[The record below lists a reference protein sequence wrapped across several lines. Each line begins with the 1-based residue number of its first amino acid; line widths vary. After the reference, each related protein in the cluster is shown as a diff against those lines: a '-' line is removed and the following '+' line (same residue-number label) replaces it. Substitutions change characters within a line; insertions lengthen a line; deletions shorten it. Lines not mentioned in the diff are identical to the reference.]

1 MKIGVIGT
9 GNMGGILISSFIES
23 LAVQPSRM
31 MIMNRTRHKAEKIKE
46 KYPDIIVGDSAEDI
60 VRFAEVIFLCVKPVE
75 FYPILSRVRTNLREQ
90 QLLVSIT
97 SPISLAQIEN
107 MVPCN
112 VARVIPSITNR
123 ALAGASLVT
132 FGESCN
138 RENRERIIELMS
150 HISTP
155 ILIDEDVTRI
165 SSDIASCGPAFFS
178 YLLQRFIKSS
188 VEQTKISEEKA
199 TYLASE
205 MIIGMG
211 KLLEKE
217 IFTLPTLM
225 KKVCVKGGVTGEA
238 LKVFERELGP
248 LFDHV
253 IHKTHEKYDEDC
265 GEVSLQF
272 NQSK

>member
-1 MKIGVIGT
+1 MKIGIIGT

-31 MIMNRTRHKAEKIKE
+31 MIINRTRHKAEKIKE
-46 KYPDIIVGDSAEDI
+46 KYPDLMIGNTINDV
-60 VRFAEVIFLCVKPVE
+60 VRFSDIIFLCVKPIE
-75 FYPILSRVRTNLREQ
+75 FYPILHGLKEDFREQ
-90 QLLVSIT
+90 HLLISIT
-97 SPISLAQIEN
+97 SPISLAQLESV
-107 MVPCN
+107 VPCN

-123 ALAGASLVT
+123 ALAGASLIT
-132 FGESCN
+132 FGENCK
-138 RENRERIIELMS
+138 RGQRERIIDLMS
-150 HISTP
+150 HVSTP
-155 ILIDEDVTRI
+155 VLIDEDVTRI

-178 YLLQRFIKSS
+178 FLLQRFIKSA
-188 VEQTKISEEKA
+188 VDHTKISEEKA

-238 LKVFERELGP
+238 LKVFEDEIGP

-265 GEVSLQF
+265 GVVLEQF
-272 NQSK
+272 EEGK

>member
-1 MKIGVIGT
+1 MKVGIVGT

-31 MIMNRTRHKAEKIKE
+31 MIMNRTKQKAEKIKE
-46 KYPDIIVGDSAEDI
+46 RYPDLLIGDDVEEI
-60 VRFAEVIFLCVKPVE
+60 VRFADTIFLCVKPIE
-75 FYPILSRVRTNLREQ
+75 FYPILHEIKDDLREHH
-90 QLLVSIT
+90 LLISIT
-97 SPISLAQIEN
+97 SPISLEQLESIA
-107 MVPCN
+107 PCN

-132 FGESCN
+132 FGESCKRIK
-138 RENRERIIELMS
+138 REKIIDLMS
-150 HISTP
+150 HVSTP
-155 ILIDEDVTRI
+155 VLIDEDITRI

-178 YLLQRFIKSS
+178 FLLQQFIKSS
-188 VEQTKISEEKA
+188 VEYTKISEEKA

-238 LKVFERELGP
+238 LKVFENELGP

-253 IHKTHEKYDEDC
+253 VQKTHEKYDEDC
-265 GEVSLQF
+265 GKVTEQF
-272 NQSK
+272 NQEK